1 MSIWTKITTAIS
13 MLAKGEPLAKIFSKL
28 KTPPEK
34 SVAFTIAVIALG
46 AKMAKSDGSV
56 KKEEVKV
63 FRRIFHIPESEV
75 AAAGKVFDLARQ
87 DAAGYEVYAR
97 RIRKMFGERH
107 QTLSDLMESLFHIS
121 LADGEYH
128 PKENE
133 FLRNVSEI
141 FGFSHSD
148 FSKLKARFVEFE
160 DLDPHEILGVL
171 PNSESCSATRL
182 AKFDEMANPIPTEP
196 PDCEKMAVL
205 IPITSPSTLNNGPP
219 EFPRLID
226 ASVWMKSS

>member
-1 MSIWTKITTAIS
+1 
-13 MLAKGEPLAKIFSKL
+13 
-28 KTPPEK
+28 
-34 SVAFTIAVIALG
+34 
-46 AKMAKSDGSV
+46 MAKSDGSV

-87 DAAGYEVYAR
+87 DVAGYEVYAR

-148 FSKLKARFVEFE
+148 FSKLKARLWNLRIWIRMRFWVSCQILKCRKSKGLQRKSTECHLIELLPGVCQEAIKLAQTKLAQINNAYEKIVE
-160 DLDPHEILGVL
+160 
-171 PNSESCSATRL
+171 N
-182 AKFDEMANPIPTEP
+182 M
-196 PDCEKMAVL
+196 
-205 IPITSPSTLNNGPP
+205 
-219 EFPRLID
+219 
-226 ASVWMKSS
+226 

>member
-1 MSIWTKITTAIS
+1 

-28 KTPPEK
+28 RTPPEK

-87 DAAGYEVYAR
+87 DVAGYDVYAR

-107 QTLSDLMESLFHIS
+107 QTLLDLMESLFYIS

-128 PKENE
+128 PKEDE
-133 FLRNVSEI
+133 FLQNVNEI
-141 FGFSHSD
+141 FGFSHRD
-148 FSKLKARFVEFE
+148 FLKLKARFVEVE
-160 DLDPHEILGVL
+160 MDPHEILGVEPYSNIKEIKRAYKDKVL
-171 PNSESCSATRL
+171 ECHPDKLMARGMPEEAIKL
-182 AKFDEMANPIPTEP
+182 AQTKLSQI
-196 PDCEKMAVL
+196 
-205 IPITSPSTLNNGPP
+205 NNAY
-219 EFPRLID
+219 EQL
-226 ASVWMKSS
+226 VENL

>member
-1 MSIWTKITTAIS
+1 MSIWAKITTAIS

-28 KTPPEK
+28 RTPPEK

-87 DAAGYEVYAR
+87 DVAGYDVYAR

-107 QTLSDLMESLFHIS
+107 QTLLDLMESLFHFS

-128 PKENE
+128 PKEDE
-133 FLRNVSEI
+133 FLQNVNEI
-141 FGFSHSD
+141 FGFSGRD
-148 FSKLKARFVEFE
+148 FLRLKARFVEVE
-160 DLDPHEILGVL
+160 MDPHEILGVETYSNIKEIKRAYKDKVL
-171 PNSESCSATRL
+171 ECHPDKLIARGMPEEAIKL
-182 AKFDEMANPIPTEP
+182 AQTKFCLLYTSDAADE
-196 PDCEKMAVL
+196 
-205 IPITSPSTLNNGPP
+205 
-219 EFPRLID
+219 
-226 ASVWMKSS
+226 

>member
-1 MSIWTKITTAIS
+1 MSIWAKITNAIS

-28 KTPPEK
+28 RTPPEK

-87 DAAGYEVYAR
+87 DVAGYDVYAR

-107 QTLSDLMESLFHIS
+107 QTLLDLMESLFYIS

-128 PKENE
+128 PKEDE
-133 FLRNVSEI
+133 FLQNVNEI
-141 FGFSHSD
+141 FGFSHRD
-148 FSKLKARFVEFE
+148 FLKLKARFVEVE
-160 DLDPHEILGVL
+160 MDPHEILGVEPYSNIKEIKRAYKDKVL
-171 PNSESCSATRL
+171 ECHPDKLMARGMPEEAIKL
-182 AKFDEMANPIPTEP
+182 AQNKLSQI
-196 PDCEKMAVL
+196 
-205 IPITSPSTLNNGPP
+205 NNAY
-219 EFPRLID
+219 EQL
-226 ASVWMKSS
+226 VENL

>member
-1 MSIWTKITTAIS
+1 MSIWAKITNAIS

-28 KTPPEK
+28 RTPPEK

-87 DAAGYEVYAR
+87 DVAGYDVYAR

-107 QTLSDLMESLFHIS
+107 QTLLDLMESLFYIS

-128 PKENE
+128 PKEDE
-133 FLRNVSEI
+133 FLQNVNEI
-141 FGFSHSD
+141 FGFSQRD
-148 FSKLKARFVEFE
+148 FLKLKARFVEVE
-160 DLDPHEILGVL
+160 MDPHEILGVEPYSNIKEIKRAYKDKVL
-171 PNSESCSATRL
+171 ECHPDKLMARGMPEEAIKL
-182 AKFDEMANPIPTEP
+182 AQTKLSQI
-196 PDCEKMAVL
+196 
-205 IPITSPSTLNNGPP
+205 NNAY
-219 EFPRLID
+219 EQL
-226 ASVWMKSS
+226 VENL

>member
-1 MSIWTKITTAIS
+1 MSIWAKITNAIS

-28 KTPPEK
+28 RTPPEK

-87 DAAGYEVYAR
+87 DVAGYDVYAR

-107 QTLSDLMESLFHIS
+107 QTLLDLMESLFYIS

-128 PKENE
+128 PKEDE
-133 FLRNVSEI
+133 FLQNVNEI
-141 FGFSHSD
+141 FGFSHRD
-148 FSKLKARFVEFE
+148 FLKLKARFVEVE
-160 DLDPHEILGVL
+160 MDPHEILGVE
-171 PNSESCSATRL
+171 PCSNIKEIKRAYKDKVLECHPDKLIARGMPEEAIKL
-182 AKFDEMANPIPTEP
+182 AQTKLSQI
-196 PDCEKMAVL
+196 
-205 IPITSPSTLNNGPP
+205 NNAY
-219 EFPRLID
+219 EQL
-226 ASVWMKSS
+226 VENL

>member
-1 MSIWTKITTAIS
+1 MSIWAKITTAIS

-28 KTPPEK
+28 RTPPEK

-87 DAAGYEVYAR
+87 DVAGYDVYAR

-128 PKENE
+128 PKEDE
-133 FLRNVSEI
+133 FLQNVNEI
-141 FGFSHSD
+141 FGFSGRD
-148 FSKLKARFVEFE
+148 FLKLKARFVEVE
-160 DLDPHEILGVL
+160 MDAHEILGIEPYSNIKEIKRAYKDKVL
-171 PNSESCSATRL
+171 ECHPDKLIARGMPEEAIKL
-182 AKFDEMANPIPTEP
+182 AQTKLSQI
-196 PDCEKMAVL
+196 
-205 IPITSPSTLNNGPP
+205 NNAY
-219 EFPRLID
+219 EQL
-226 ASVWMKSS
+226 VENL

>member
-1 MSIWTKITTAIS
+1 MSIWAKITNAIS

-28 KTPPEK
+28 RTPPEK

-87 DAAGYEVYAR
+87 DVAGYDVYAR

-107 QTLSDLMESLFHIS
+107 QTLLDLMESLFYIS

-128 PKENE
+128 PKEDE
-133 FLRNVSEI
+133 FLQNVNEI
-141 FGFSHSD
+141 FGFSHRD
-148 FSKLKARFVEFE
+148 FLKLKARFVEVE
-160 DLDPHEILGVL
+160 MDPHEILGVEPYSNIKEIKRAYKDKVL
-171 PNSESCSATRL
+171 ECHPDKLMARGMPEEAIKL
-182 AKFDEMANPIPTEP
+182 AQTKLSQI
-196 PDCEKMAVL
+196 
-205 IPITSPSTLNNGPP
+205 NNAY
-219 EFPRLID
+219 EQL
-226 ASVWMKSS
+226 VENL

>member
-1 MSIWTKITTAIS
+1 MSIWAKITTAIS

-28 KTPPEK
+28 RTPPEK

-87 DAAGYEVYAR
+87 DVAGYDVYAR

-107 QTLSDLMESLFHIS
+107 QTLLDLMESLFHIA

-128 PKENE
+128 PKEDK
-133 FLRNVSEI
+133 FLQNVNEI
-141 FGFSHSD
+141 FGFSGRD
-148 FSKLKARFVEFE
+148 FLKLKARFVEVE
-160 DLDPHEILGVL
+160 MDPHEILGVEPYSNIKEIKRAYKDKVL
-171 PNSESCSATRL
+171 ECHPDKLIARGMPEEAIKL
-182 AKFDEMANPIPTEP
+182 AQTKLSQI
-196 PDCEKMAVL
+196 
-205 IPITSPSTLNNGPP
+205 NNAY
-219 EFPRLID
+219 EQL
-226 ASVWMKSS
+226 VENL

>member
-1 MSIWTKITTAIS
+1 MSIWAKITNAIS

-28 KTPPEK
+28 RTPPEK

-87 DAAGYEVYAR
+87 DVAGYDVYAR

-107 QTLSDLMESLFHIS
+107 QTLLDLMESLFYIS

-128 PKENE
+128 PKEDE
-133 FLRNVSEI
+133 FLQNVNEI
-141 FGFSHSD
+141 FGFSHRD
-148 FSKLKARFVEFE
+148 FLKLKARFVEVE
-160 DLDPHEILGVL
+160 MDPHEILGVEPYSNIREIKRAYKDKVL
-171 PNSESCSATRL
+171 ECHPDKLIARGMPEEAIKL
-182 AKFDEMANPIPTEP
+182 AQTKLSQI
-196 PDCEKMAVL
+196 
-205 IPITSPSTLNNGPP
+205 NNAY
-219 EFPRLID
+219 EQL
-226 ASVWMKSS
+226 VENL

>member
-1 MSIWTKITTAIS
+1 MSIWAKITNAIS

-28 KTPPEK
+28 RTPPEK

-87 DAAGYEVYAR
+87 DVAGYDVYAR

-107 QTLSDLMESLFHIS
+107 QTLLDLMESLFYIS

-128 PKENE
+128 PKEDE
-133 FLRNVSEI
+133 FLQNVNEI
-141 FGFSHSD
+141 FGFSNRD
-148 FSKLKARFVEFE
+148 FLKLKARFVEAE
-160 DLDPHEILGVL
+160 MDPHEILGVEPYSNIKEIKRAYKDKVL
-171 PNSESCSATRL
+171 ECHPDKLMARGMPEEAIKL
-182 AKFDEMANPIPTEP
+182 AQTKLSQI
-196 PDCEKMAVL
+196 
-205 IPITSPSTLNNGPP
+205 NNAY
-219 EFPRLID
+219 EQL
-226 ASVWMKSS
+226 VENL

>member
-1 MSIWTKITTAIS
+1 MSIWAKITTAIS

-28 KTPPEK
+28 RTPPEK

-87 DAAGYEVYAR
+87 DVAGYDVYAR

-107 QTLSDLMESLFHIS
+107 QTLLDLMESLFHFS

-128 PKENE
+128 PKEDE
-133 FLRNVSEI
+133 FLQNVNEI
-141 FGFSHSD
+141 FGFSGRD
-148 FSKLKARFVEFE
+148 FLRLKARFVEVE
-160 DLDPHEILGVL
+160 MDPHEILGVETYSNIKEIKRAYKEKVL
-171 PNSESCSATRL
+171 ECHPDKLIARGMPEEAIKL
-182 AKFDEMANPIPTEP
+182 AQTKLSQI
-196 PDCEKMAVL
+196 
-205 IPITSPSTLNNGPP
+205 NNAY
-219 EFPRLID
+219 EQL
-226 ASVWMKSS
+226 VENL

>member
-1 MSIWTKITTAIS
+1 

-87 DAAGYEVYAR
+87 DVAGYEVYAR

-160 DLDPHEILGVL
+160 DLDPHEILGL
-171 PNSESCSATRL
+171 S
-182 AKFDEMANPIPTEP
+182 
-196 PDCEKMAVL
+196 L
-205 IPITSPSTLNNGPP
+205 IHI
-219 EFPRLID
+219 
-226 ASVWMKSS
+226 

>member
-1 MSIWTKITTAIS
+1 MSIWAKITNAIS

-28 KTPPEK
+28 RTPPEK

-87 DAAGYEVYAR
+87 DVAGYDVYAR

-107 QTLSDLMESLFHIS
+107 QTLLDLMESLFYIS

-128 PKENE
+128 PKEDE
-133 FLRNVSEI
+133 FLQNVNEI
-141 FGFSHSD
+141 FGFSNRD
-148 FSKLKARFVEFE
+148 FLKLKARFVEAE
-160 DLDPHEILGVL
+160 MDPHEILGVEPYSNIKEIKRAYKGKVL
-171 PNSESCSATRL
+171 ECHPDKLIARGMPEEAIKL
-182 AKFDEMANPIPTEP
+182 AQTKLSQI
-196 PDCEKMAVL
+196 
-205 IPITSPSTLNNGPP
+205 NNAY
-219 EFPRLID
+219 EQL
-226 ASVWMKSS
+226 VENL

>member
-1 MSIWTKITTAIS
+1 MSIWAKITNAIS

-28 KTPPEK
+28 RTPPEK

-87 DAAGYEVYAR
+87 GVAGYDVYAR

-107 QTLSDLMESLFHIS
+107 QTLLDLMESLFYIS

-128 PKENE
+128 PKEDE
-133 FLRNVSEI
+133 FLQNVNEI
-141 FGFSHSD
+141 FGFSHRD
-148 FSKLKARFVEFE
+148 FLKLKARFVEVE
-160 DLDPHEILGVL
+160 MDPHEILGVEPYSNIKEIKRAYKDKVL
-171 PNSESCSATRL
+171 ECHPDKLMARGMPEEAIKL
-182 AKFDEMANPIPTEP
+182 AQTKLSQI
-196 PDCEKMAVL
+196 
-205 IPITSPSTLNNGPP
+205 NNAY
-219 EFPRLID
+219 EQL
-226 ASVWMKSS
+226 VENL

>member
-1 MSIWTKITTAIS
+1 MSIWAKITIAIS

-28 KTPPEK
+28 RTPPEK

-87 DAAGYEVYAR
+87 DVAGYDVYAR

-107 QTLSDLMESLFHIS
+107 QTLLDLMESLFHIA

-128 PKENE
+128 PKEDE
-133 FLRNVSEI
+133 FLQNVNEI
-141 FGFSHSD
+141 FGFSGRD
-148 FSKLKARFVEFE
+148 FLKLKARFVEVE
-160 DLDPHEILGVL
+160 MDPHEILGVEPYSNIKEIKRAYKDKVL
-171 PNSESCSATRL
+171 ECHPDKLIARGMPEEAIKL
-182 AKFDEMANPIPTEP
+182 AQTKLSQI
-196 PDCEKMAVL
+196 
-205 IPITSPSTLNNGPP
+205 NNAY
-219 EFPRLID
+219 EQL
-226 ASVWMKSS
+226 VENL

>member
-1 MSIWTKITTAIS
+1 MSIWAKITNAIS

-28 KTPPEK
+28 RTPPEK

-87 DAAGYEVYAR
+87 DVAGYDVYAR

-107 QTLSDLMESLFHIS
+107 QTLLDLMESLFYIS

-128 PKENE
+128 PKEDE
-133 FLRNVSEI
+133 FLQNVNEI
-141 FGFSHSD
+141 FGFSHRD
-148 FSKLKARFVEFE
+148 FLKLKARFVEVE
-160 DLDPHEILGVL
+160 MDPHEILGVEPYSNIKEIKRAYKDKVL
-171 PNSESCSATRL
+171 EYHPDKLIARGMPEEAIKL
-182 AKFDEMANPIPTEP
+182 AQTKLSQI
-196 PDCEKMAVL
+196 
-205 IPITSPSTLNNGPP
+205 NNAY
-219 EFPRLID
+219 EQL
-226 ASVWMKSS
+226 VENL

>member
-1 MSIWTKITTAIS
+1 MSIWAKITTAIS

-28 KTPPEK
+28 RTPPEK

-75 AAAGKVFDLARQ
+75 AAAGKVFNLARQ
-87 DAAGYEVYAR
+87 DVAGYDVYAR

-107 QTLSDLMESLFHIS
+107 QTLLDLMESLFHIA

-128 PKENE
+128 PKEDE
-133 FLRNVSEI
+133 FLQNVNEI
-141 FGFSHSD
+141 FGFSGRE
-148 FSKLKARFVEFE
+148 FLKLKARFVEVE
-160 DLDPHEILGVL
+160 MDAHEILGIEPYSNIKEIKRAYKDKVL
-171 PNSESCSATRL
+171 EYHPDKLIARGMPEEAIKL
-182 AKFDEMANPIPTEP
+182 AQTKLSQI
-196 PDCEKMAVL
+196 
-205 IPITSPSTLNNGPP
+205 NNAY
-219 EFPRLID
+219 EQL
-226 ASVWMKSS
+226 VENL

>member
-1 MSIWTKITTAIS
+1 M
-13 MLAKGEPLAKIFSKL
+13 
-28 KTPPEK
+28 
-34 SVAFTIAVIALG
+34 
-46 AKMAKSDGSV
+46 
-56 KKEEVKV
+56 
-63 FRRIFHIPESEV
+63 

-87 DAAGYEVYAR
+87 DVAGMKHAR

-133 FLRNVSEI
+133 FCEIVSEI

-160 DLDPHEILGVL
+160 DMDPHEILGVL
-171 PNSESCSATRL
+171 PNSELLEIKRAYKEKVLECH
-182 AKFDEMANPIPTEP
+182 
-196 PDCEKMAVL
+196 PDRVIARVCRRK
-205 IPITSPSTLNNGPP
+205 PLN
-219 EFPRLID
+219 
-226 ASVWMKSS
+226 

>member
-1 MSIWTKITTAIS
+1 MSIWAKITTAIS

-28 KTPPEK
+28 RTPPEK

-87 DAAGYEVYAR
+87 DVAGYDVYAR

-107 QTLSDLMESLFHIS
+107 QTLLDLMESLFHIA

-128 PKENE
+128 PKEDE
-133 FLRNVSEI
+133 FLLNVNEI
-141 FGFSHSD
+141 FGFSGRD
-148 FSKLKARFVEFE
+148 FLKLKARFVEVE
-160 DLDPHEILGVL
+160 MDAHEILGVEPYSNIKEIKRAYKDKVL
-171 PNSESCSATRL
+171 ECHPDKLIARGMPEEAIKL
-182 AKFDEMANPIPTEP
+182 AQTKLSQI
-196 PDCEKMAVL
+196 
-205 IPITSPSTLNNGPP
+205 NNAY
-219 EFPRLID
+219 EQL
-226 ASVWMKSS
+226 VENL

>member
-1 MSIWTKITTAIS
+1 MSIWAKITTAIS

-28 KTPPEK
+28 RTPPEK

-87 DAAGYEVYAR
+87 DVAGYDVYAR

-107 QTLSDLMESLFHIS
+107 QTLLDLMESLFHIS

-128 PKENE
+128 PKEDE
-133 FLRNVSEI
+133 FLQNVNEI
-141 FGFSHSD
+141 FGFSGRE
-148 FSKLKARFVEFE
+148 FLKLKARFVEVE
-160 DLDPHEILGVL
+160 MDAHEILGVEPYSNIKEIKRAYKDKVL
-171 PNSESCSATRL
+171 ECHPDKLIARGMPEEAIKL
-182 AKFDEMANPIPTEP
+182 AQTKLSQI
-196 PDCEKMAVL
+196 
-205 IPITSPSTLNNGPP
+205 NNAY
-219 EFPRLID
+219 EQL
-226 ASVWMKSS
+226 VENL

>member
-1 MSIWTKITTAIS
+1 MSIWAKITTAIS

-28 KTPPEK
+28 RTPPEK

-87 DAAGYEVYAR
+87 DVAGYEVYAR

-107 QTLSDLMESLFHIS
+107 QTLLDLMESLFHIA

-128 PKENE
+128 PKEDK
-133 FLRNVSEI
+133 FLQNVNEI
-141 FGFSHSD
+141 FGFSGRD
-148 FSKLKARFVEFE
+148 FLKLKARFVEVE
-160 DLDPHEILGVL
+160 MDPHEILGVEPYSNIKEIKRAYKDKVL
-171 PNSESCSATRL
+171 ECHPDKLIARGMPEEAIKL
-182 AKFDEMANPIPTEP
+182 AQTKLSQI
-196 PDCEKMAVL
+196 
-205 IPITSPSTLNNGPP
+205 NNAY
-219 EFPRLID
+219 EQL
-226 ASVWMKSS
+226 VENL

>member
-1 MSIWTKITTAIS
+1 MSIWAKITNAIS

-28 KTPPEK
+28 RTPPEK

-87 DAAGYEVYAR
+87 DVAGYDVYAR

-107 QTLSDLMESLFHIS
+107 QTLLDLMESLFYIS

-128 PKENE
+128 PKEDE
-133 FLRNVSEI
+133 FLQNVNEI
-141 FGFSHSD
+141 FGFSHRD
-148 FSKLKARFVEFE
+148 FLKLKARFVEVE
-160 DLDPHEILGVL
+160 MDPHEILGVEPYSNIKEIKRAYKYKVL
-171 PNSESCSATRL
+171 EYHPDKLIARGMPEEAIKL
-182 AKFDEMANPIPTEP
+182 AQTKLSQI
-196 PDCEKMAVL
+196 
-205 IPITSPSTLNNGPP
+205 NNAY
-219 EFPRLID
+219 EQL
-226 ASVWMKSS
+226 VENL

>member
-1 MSIWTKITTAIS
+1 MSIWAKITNAIS
-13 MLAKGEPLAKIFSKL
+13 LLAKGEPLAKIFSKL
-28 KTPPEK
+28 RTPPEK

-87 DAAGYEVYAR
+87 DVAGYDVYAR

-107 QTLSDLMESLFHIS
+107 QTLLDLMESLFYIS

-128 PKENE
+128 PKEDK
-133 FLRNVSEI
+133 FLQNVNEI
-141 FGFSHSD
+141 FGFSHRD
-148 FSKLKARFVEFE
+148 FLKLKARFVEVE
-160 DLDPHEILGVL
+160 MDPHEILGVEPYSNIKEIKRAYKDKVL
-171 PNSESCSATRL
+171 ECHPDKLIARGMPEEAIKL
-182 AKFDEMANPIPTEP
+182 AQNKLSQI
-196 PDCEKMAVL
+196 
-205 IPITSPSTLNNGPP
+205 NNAY
-219 EFPRLID
+219 EQL
-226 ASVWMKSS
+226 VENL

>member
-1 MSIWTKITTAIS
+1 

-46 AKMAKSDGSV
+46 AKWLNQTEALKR
-56 KKEEVKV
+56 EVKV

-87 DAAGYEVYAR
+87 DVAGYEVYAR

-171 PNSESCSATRL
+171 PNSEMQEIKRAY
-182 AKFDEMANPIPTEP
+182 K
-196 PDCEKMAVL
+196 EKYENVTL
-205 IPITSPSTLNNGPP
+205 IELLPGVCQRKPLN
-219 EFPRLID
+219 
-226 ASVWMKSS
+226 

>member
-1 MSIWTKITTAIS
+1 MSIWAKITNAIS

-28 KTPPEK
+28 RTPPEK

-87 DAAGYEVYAR
+87 DVAGYDVYAR

-107 QTLSDLMESLFHIS
+107 QTLLDLMESLFYIS

-128 PKENE
+128 PKEDE
-133 FLRNVSEI
+133 FLQNVNEI
-141 FGFSHSD
+141 FGFSHRD
-148 FSKLKARFVEFE
+148 FLKLKARFVEVE
-160 DLDPHEILGVL
+160 MDPHEILGVEPYSNIKEIKRAYKDKVL
-171 PNSESCSATRL
+171 ECHPDKLIARGMPEEAIKL
-182 AKFDEMANPIPTEP
+182 AQNKLSQI
-196 PDCEKMAVL
+196 
-205 IPITSPSTLNNGPP
+205 NNAY
-219 EFPRLID
+219 EQL
-226 ASVWMKSS
+226 VENL

>member
-1 MSIWTKITTAIS
+1 MSIWAKITNAIS

-28 KTPPEK
+28 RTPPEK

-87 DAAGYEVYAR
+87 DVAGYDVYAR

-107 QTLSDLMESLFHIS
+107 QTLLDLMESLFYIS

-128 PKENE
+128 PKEDE
-133 FLRNVSEI
+133 FLQNVNEI
-141 FGFSHSD
+141 FGFSHRD
-148 FSKLKARFVEFE
+148 FLKLKARFVEVE
-160 DLDPHEILGVL
+160 IDPHEILGVEPYSNIKEIKRAYKDKVL
-171 PNSESCSATRL
+171 ECHPDKLIARGMPEEAIKL
-182 AKFDEMANPIPTEP
+182 AQNKLSQI
-196 PDCEKMAVL
+196 
-205 IPITSPSTLNNGPP
+205 NNAY
-219 EFPRLID
+219 EQL
-226 ASVWMKSS
+226 VENL

>member
-1 MSIWTKITTAIS
+1 MSIWAKITNAIS

-28 KTPPEK
+28 RTPPEK

-87 DAAGYEVYAR
+87 DVAGYDVYAR

-107 QTLSDLMESLFHIS
+107 QTLLDLMESLFYIS

-128 PKENE
+128 PKEDE
-133 FLRNVSEI
+133 FLQNVNEI
-141 FGFSHSD
+141 FGFSHRD
-148 FSKLKARFVEFE
+148 FLKLKARFVEVE
-160 DLDPHEILGVL
+160 MDPHEILGVEPYSNIKEIKRAYKDKVL
-171 PNSESCSATRL
+171 ECHPDKLVARGMPEEAIKL
-182 AKFDEMANPIPTEP
+182 AQTKLSQI
-196 PDCEKMAVL
+196 
-205 IPITSPSTLNNGPP
+205 NNAY
-219 EFPRLID
+219 EQL
-226 ASVWMKSS
+226 VQNL

>member
-1 MSIWTKITTAIS
+1 MSIWAKITNAIS

-28 KTPPEK
+28 RTPPEK

-87 DAAGYEVYAR
+87 DVAGYDVYAR

-107 QTLSDLMESLFHIS
+107 QTLLDLMESLFYIS

-128 PKENE
+128 PKEDE
-133 FLRNVSEI
+133 FLQNVNEI
-141 FGFSHSD
+141 FGFSHRD
-148 FSKLKARFVEFE
+148 FLKLKARFVEVE
-160 DLDPHEILGVL
+160 IDPHEILGVEPYSNIKEIKRAYKDKVL
-171 PNSESCSATRL
+171 ECHPDKLMARGMPEEAIKL
-182 AKFDEMANPIPTEP
+182 AQNKLSQI
-196 PDCEKMAVL
+196 
-205 IPITSPSTLNNGPP
+205 NNAY
-219 EFPRLID
+219 EQL
-226 ASVWMKSS
+226 VENL

>member
-1 MSIWTKITTAIS
+1 MSIWAKITNAIS

-28 KTPPEK
+28 RTPPEK

-87 DAAGYEVYAR
+87 DVAGYDVYAR

-107 QTLSDLMESLFHIS
+107 QTLLDLMESLFYIS

-128 PKENE
+128 PKEDE
-133 FLRNVSEI
+133 FLQNVNEI
-141 FGFSHSD
+141 FGFSYRD
-148 FSKLKARFVEFE
+148 FLKLKARFVEVE
-160 DLDPHEILGVL
+160 MDPHEILGVEPYSNIKEIKRAYKDKVL
-171 PNSESCSATRL
+171 ECHPDKLMARGMPEEAIKL
-182 AKFDEMANPIPTEP
+182 AQTKLSQI
-196 PDCEKMAVL
+196 
-205 IPITSPSTLNNGPP
+205 NNAY
-219 EFPRLID
+219 EQL
-226 ASVWMKSS
+226 VENL

>member
-1 MSIWTKITTAIS
+1 
-13 MLAKGEPLAKIFSKL
+13 
-28 KTPPEK
+28 
-34 SVAFTIAVIALG
+34 
-46 AKMAKSDGSV
+46 MAKSDGSV

-87 DAAGYEVYAR
+87 DVAGYEVYAR

-141 FGFSHSD
+141 FGFSQSD

-171 PNSESCSATRL
+171 PNSEMQEIKRAYKEKVRECHPDRVIARGMPEEAIKL
-182 AKFDEMANPIPTEP
+182 AQTKLAQINNAY
-196 PDCEKMAVL
+196 EKIVENM
-205 IPITSPSTLNNGPP
+205 
-219 EFPRLID
+219 
-226 ASVWMKSS
+226 

>member
-1 MSIWTKITTAIS
+1 MSIWAKITTAIS

-87 DAAGYEVYAR
+87 DVAGYEVYAR
-97 RIRKMFGERH
+97 RIRKMFGKRH

-160 DLDPHEILGVL
+160 DMDPHEILGVL
-171 PNSESCSATRL
+171 PNSELREIKRAYKEKVLECHPDRVIARGMPEEAIKL
-182 AKFDEMANPIPTEP
+182 AQTKLAQI
-196 PDCEKMAVL
+196 
-205 IPITSPSTLNNGPP
+205 NNAY
-219 EFPRLID
+219 EQI
-226 ASVWMKSS
+226 VENM

>member
-1 MSIWTKITTAIS
+1 MSIWAKITNAIS

-28 KTPPEK
+28 RTPPEK

-87 DAAGYEVYAR
+87 DVAGYDVYAR

-107 QTLSDLMESLFHIS
+107 QTLLDLMESLFYIS

-128 PKENE
+128 PKEDE
-133 FLRNVSEI
+133 FLQNVNEI
-141 FGFSHSD
+141 FGFSHRD
-148 FSKLKARFVEFE
+148 FLKLKARFVEVE
-160 DLDPHEILGVL
+160 MDPHEILGVEPYSNIKEIKRAYKDKVL
-171 PNSESCSATRL
+171 ECHPDKLIARGMPEEAIKL
-182 AKFDEMANPIPTEP
+182 AQTKLSQI
-196 PDCEKMAVL
+196 
-205 IPITSPSTLNNGPP
+205 NNAY
-219 EFPRLID
+219 EQL
-226 ASVWMKSS
+226 VENL

>member
-1 MSIWTKITTAIS
+1 MSIWAKITNAIS

-28 KTPPEK
+28 RTPPEK

-87 DAAGYEVYAR
+87 DVAGYDVYAR

-107 QTLSDLMESLFHIS
+107 QTLLDLMESLFYIS

-128 PKENE
+128 PKEDE
-133 FLRNVSEI
+133 FLQNVNEI
-141 FGFSHSD
+141 FGFSHRD
-148 FSKLKARFVEFE
+148 FLKLKARFVEVE
-160 DLDPHEILGVL
+160 IDPHEILGVEPYSNIKEIKRAYKDKVL
-171 PNSESCSATRL
+171 ECHPDKLMARGMPEEAIKL
-182 AKFDEMANPIPTEP
+182 AQTKLSQI
-196 PDCEKMAVL
+196 
-205 IPITSPSTLNNGPP
+205 NNAY
-219 EFPRLID
+219 EQL
-226 ASVWMKSS
+226 VENL